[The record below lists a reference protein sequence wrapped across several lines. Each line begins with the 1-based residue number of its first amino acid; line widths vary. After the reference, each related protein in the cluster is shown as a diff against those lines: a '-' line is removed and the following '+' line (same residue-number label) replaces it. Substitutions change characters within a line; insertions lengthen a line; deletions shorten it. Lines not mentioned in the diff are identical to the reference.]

1 MVKKVLIMGAAGKD
15 FHVFN
20 TCYRDNPDYNVVA
33 FTATQIPNI
42 DDRFYPAALAGRLY
56 PSGIPI
62 KPERLLV
69 SLIKEHGINET
80 IFSYSDVSYDYI
92 DTWRQKV
99 VNAGSAFVLP
109 VSDKVMIQSKKPVV
123 AICAV
128 RTGAGKSQ
136 TARRV
141 VEILKRQGKKVA
153 VVRHPMPY
161 GNLEEQIVQRF
172 ATLEDLDKHKCTIE
186 EREEYEPHI
195 TKGAIVFAGVDYGK
209 ILAEAEKEADVV
221 IWDGGNNDI
230 SFYKP
235 DLYIT
240 VADPLR
246 SGHELTYYPGR
257 LNFEMAHVII
267 INKVD
272 SAQAKDIESVIANAR
287 QYNPKATII
296 KANSPIAVQQPEL
309 IKGKKVLVV
318 EDGPTVTHGGM
329 GYGAGY
335 LAAKQFGAQ
344 QIIDPREFAVG
355 SIVETYKK
363 YSRTGTVLPSMG
375 YTKKQIK
382 ELEETINRTPCETVI
397 IGTPIDLGRVLKIN
411 KPFVRVTYEL
421 EEISKPDLAQVIQDK
436 LKI

>member
-42 DDRFYPAALAGRLY
+42 DDRLYPAVLAGRLY

-62 KPERLLV
+62 KPERFLV

-92 DTWRQKV
+92 DTQRQKV
-99 VNAGSAFVLP
+99 VKAGSAFILP
-109 VSDKVMIQSKKPVV
+109 VSDKVMIRSKKPVV

-128 RTGAGKSQ
+128 RTGSGKSQ

-141 VEILKRQGKKVA
+141 VEILEKQGKKVA

-161 GNLEEQIVQRF
+161 GNLEEQVVQRF
-172 ATLEDLDKHKCTIE
+172 ATLQDLDKHKCTIE

-195 TKGAIVFAGVDYGK
+195 DRGAIVFAGVDYGK

-257 LNFEMAHVII
+257 INFEMAHVII

-272 SAQAKDIESVIANAR
+272 SAQAKDVESVIANAR
-287 QYNPKATII
+287 QYNPKAIII
-296 KANSPIAVQQPEL
+296 KANSPITVQQPEL

-355 SIVETYKK
+355 SITATYKK
-363 YSRTGTVLPSMG
+363 YSMTGMVLPAMG
-375 YTKKQIK
+375 YTDKQIK
-382 ELEETINRTPCETVI
+382 ELEETINRTPCETVV